1 MRNNLFQKFTCPHE
15 ELVQVNR
22 SSSPS
27 NPTFLR
33 CLRCNQ
39 IFDAKLKIP
48 KGTKRVFLS
57 PSELR
62 EMEFKL
68 QPEAYASHLR
78 GEPFAHAMKSGKK
91 HPRFQKYIR
100 DLHCDYPGADGMPGG
115 FVTAE
120 PPLDEKA
127 IRAKLEESLDAFNAM
142 SPEEQD
148 ALLKR
153 NKKAIQYELDNSLLP
168 SKGKMTKA
176 EVEEVRNHFG
186 IHKNDGTAEATNRI
200 AEAPIAKTTF
210 HDEELNRM
218 EGQPV
223 LMPEGMSFTKI
234 EPPKRTEEENM
245 EEKNR
250 ERFELLYETN
260 DSGRARKKTLSI
272 TITGRTMDAI
282 KENLYDAIKQYVGPR
297 PYSIRRIDYS
307 PAIPHHSMKNVSGKI
322 DVTMW
327 EQDYEIEL
335 VINDEKKEN

>member
-22 SSSPS
+22 ASDPS
-27 NPTFLR
+27 NPVFLR

-78 GEPFAHAMKSGKK
+78 GEPIAHAMKSGKK
-91 HPRFQKYIR
+91 HHRFQKYIR
-100 DLHCDYPGADGMPGG
+100 DLHSDYPGADGMPGG

-142 SPEEQD
+142 SPKEQD
-148 ALLKR
+148 ELLKR
-153 NKKAIQYELDNSLLP
+153 NKKAIQYEIENPLFNI
-168 SKGKMTKA
+168 KGKMTKA
-176 EVEEVRNHFG
+176 EVEEVRKHFG
-186 IHKNDGTAEATNRI
+186 IHKNDGTAEATERVGS
-200 AEAPIAKTTF
+200 APIAKTTF
-210 HDEELNRM
+210 PNEELKRM
-218 EGQPV
+218 EGHPV
-223 LMPEGMSFTKI
+223 LMPEGMTIDRI
-234 EPPKRTEEENM
+234 EPKKTEEETM

-260 DSGRARKKTLSI
+260 ANGHARKKTLRLEIS
-272 TITGRTMDAI
+272 GPTMDAI

-297 PYSIRRIDYS
+297 SYSITNIESDVAT
-307 PAIPHHSMKNVSGKI
+307 PAQSTRKYNGKL
-322 DVTMW
+322 DVHEW
-327 EQDYEIEL
+327 EQDFEVTLRITG
-335 VINDEKKEN
+335 KKES